1 MKAFNGY
8 EEVKAAT
15 ERVILPKGGYV
26 VKIKAAQVK
35 TYQGQN
41 GDFEKLEIAFD
52 IAEGEYKGFF
62 QNDFDNQNTEDKR
75 WKGVLRQYI
84 PTDDGSEKDARTKS
98 YFKAMIE
105 AIEDSNVGYHWDW
118 DEKKLKGKIVGCIFR
133 LEEWEW
139 DGKNGWRTAALKF
152 IEAQK
157 IRDGKFKVPN
167 DKPLNTNNQP
177 TFTQLNPLDVNV
189 DDDEDLP
196 F

>member
-15 ERVILPKGGYV
+15 ERVILPKGGYI

-41 GDFEKLEIAFD
+41 GEFEKLEIAFD
-52 IAEGEYKGFF
+52 IAEGEYKDYF

-105 AIEDSNVGYHWDW
+105 AIEDSNNGYHWDW
-118 DEKKLKGKIVGCIFR
+118 DEKKLKGKTVGCLFR

-139 DGKNGWRTAALKF
+139 DGKSGWRTAALKF

-177 TFTQLNPLDVNV
+177 AFTNFSPLDVNM

>member
-1 MKAFNGY
+1 MLKH
-8 EEVKAAT
+8 
-15 ERVILPKGGYV
+15 
-26 VKIKAAQVK
+26 KIIGKFFK
-35 TYQGQN
+35 N
-41 GDFEKLEIAFD
+41 D
-52 IAEGEYKGFF
+52 EGHCYRIIF
-62 QNDFDNQNTEDKR
+62 FDNQNTEDKR

-105 AIEDSNVGYHWDW
+105 AIEDSNNGYHWDW
-118 DEKKLKGKIVGCIFR
+118 DEKKLKGKIVGCLFR

-139 DGKNGWRTAALKF
+139 DGKSGWRTAALKF

-167 DKPLNTNNQP
+167 DKPLNNQP
-177 TFTQLNPLDVNV
+177 AFIQLNPLDVNV